1 MIQNSWTKRRRLSA
15 FGVNLLAWFL
25 SLIMLAP
32 LLLILVNSFKTSKEA
47 AAMSLSLTAN
57 PQWSNYSLVIEKGKL
72 SVTFFNSLLYSVSS
86 VLLCTALSSM
96 AAYVMSRNPRK
107 LHRFLYIF
115 IVLGIAMPINFVTL
129 MRVMQF
135 TRLMNKKTGIILLY
149 TATQI
154 PFNVFLIHSFIG
166 KIPMDIDEAAT
177 IDGASAMELFSLV
190 VLPLLKPVLVTVMV
204 LTFLN
209 TWNEFVMPLYFLDSS
224 AKWPMTLAV
233 YNFFGM
239 YFKDWNLV
247 CADIVLTSAP
257 VILVYL
263 LGQKYIVAGMTAGA
277 VKG

>member
-1 MIQNSWTKRRRLSA
+1 MNSRMRIRRQWQA
-15 FGVNLLAWFL
+15 VGVNALAWVL
-25 SLIMLAP
+25 SLILIAP
-32 LLLILVNSFKTSKEA
+32 LALILVNSFKDSVAASDMNLALTS
-47 AAMSLSLTAN
+47 T
-57 PQWSNYSLVIEKGKL
+57 PQWSNYSVVIEKGKL
-72 SVTFFNSLLYSVSS
+72 GVTFLNSVLYSVGS
-86 VLLCTALSSM
+86 VLLCTLLSSM
-96 AAYVMSRNPRK
+96 AAYVMSRNGRK
-107 LHRFLYIF
+107 LHRFLYLF

-135 TRLMNKKTGIILLY
+135 VRLINTRTGIVLLY

-154 PFNVFLIHSFIG
+154 PFNVFLIHSFVS
-166 KIPMDIDEAAT
+166 KIPDEIDEAAT
-177 IDGASAMELFSLV
+177 IDGASPLGLFVRV

-209 TWNEFVMPLYFLDSS
+209 TWNEFVMPLYFLGSS
-224 AKWPMTLAV
+224 TKWPMTLAV

-277 VKG
+277 IKG

>member
-1 MIQNSWTKRRRLSA
+1 MNSRMKKRKQLGIL
-15 FGVNLLAWFL
+15 GVNLLAWIL
-25 SLIMLAP
+25 SLLLLAP
-32 LLLILVNSFKTSKEA
+32 LLLILVNSLKTSKEA
-47 AAMSLSLTAN
+47 SYMSLALTAD
-57 PQWSNYSLVIEKGKL
+57 PQWSNYTTVIEKGKL
-72 SVTFFNSLLYSVSS
+72 YTTFLNSLIYSFSS
-86 VLLCTALSSM
+86 VLLCTLLSSM
-96 AAYVMSRNPRK
+96 AAYVMSRNNRK
-107 LHRFLYIF
+107 LHGFLYIF

-135 TRLMNKKTGIILLY
+135 TRLMNKRIGIVLLY

-154 PFNVFLIHSFIG
+154 PFNVFLIHSFVG
-166 KIPMDIDEAAT
+166 KIPAEIDEAAT
-177 IDGASAMELFSLV
+177 IDGAAPMGLFLRV

-209 TWNEFVMPLYFLDSS
+209 TWNEFVMPLYFLDHSS
-224 AKWPMTLAV
+224 KWPMTLAV

-263 LGQKYIVAGMTAGA
+263 IGQKYIVAGMTAGA
-277 VKG
+277 IKG